1 MGKYIIEMENE
12 NLFIDV
18 VKQNVLGSLMEVG
31 LPTQYVPYRVQKNR
45 STKCLSSHDLSSTIS
60 FNEPF

>member
-18 VKQNVLGSLMEVG
+18 VKENVLGSLMKIG
-31 LPTQYVPYRVQKNR
+31 LRTQYVPYRVQKNR
-45 STKCLSSHDLSSTIS
+45 STECLSSYDLQRDSVQ
-60 FNEPF
+60 